1 MGGGNA
7 GGDGETGRGRVWG
20 GGEVKFVN
28 FELWGIRVITF
39 TWTPRLV
46 Q

>member
-7 GGDGETGRGRVWG
+7 GGGGETGRRRVWG

-28 FELWGIRVITF
+28 SELWGISVITF
-39 TWTPRLV
+39 TWTSRLV